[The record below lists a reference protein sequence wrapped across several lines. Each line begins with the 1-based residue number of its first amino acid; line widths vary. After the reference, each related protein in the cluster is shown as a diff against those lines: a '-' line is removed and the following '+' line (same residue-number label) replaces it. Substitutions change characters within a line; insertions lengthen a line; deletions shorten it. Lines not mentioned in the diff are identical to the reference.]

1 MLDRF
6 LSGLLHP
13 IIHTG
18 YGAEFRLPGMVVE
31 GIYLRVQESKN
42 TTQLMTGLAQTAVH
56 VPASTDLIPP
66 SLFEETGSLGNVA
79 ASAGEAI
86 GSAFS
91 STVQAFDHALDTVLP
106 RSLHVNT
113 DRIGSTKYPPAS
125 ALPRNVRLRNSEGP
139 LNTHALTILAR
150 VLRDS
155 RFAPS
160 ATTERDDAKVYAATA
175 ELHAPAIVEY
185 AAQWTINLEALKN
198 GKGEAERK
206 VEELAWTVCLIY
218 GVAGW
223 TGRGKERF
231 NADFFL

>member
-1 MLDRF
+1 M
-6 LSGLLHP
+6 
-13 IIHTG
+13 I
-18 YGAEFRLPGMVVE
+18 
-31 GIYLRVQESKN
+31 
-42 TTQLMTGLAQTAVH
+42 GLAQTAVH
-56 VPASTDLIPP
+56 APASTNLIPP
-66 SLFEETGSLGNVA
+66 SLFEEAGSLSNVA
-79 ASAGEAI
+79 ANAGEAI

-106 RSLHVNT
+106 RSLHLNT
-113 DRIGSTKYPPAS
+113 DRISSTNYPSAS
-125 ALPRNVRLRNSEGP
+125 ALPRSTRLRNTEGP

-160 ATTERDDAKVYAATA
+160 AITERDDAKIYAATI

-198 GKGEAERK
+198 GRGEAERK
-206 VEELAWTVCLIY
+206 VEELAWTVCLLY

>member
-13 IIHTG
+13 MIHTG

-42 TTQLMTGLAQTAVH
+42 TTQLMIGLAQTAVH

-66 SLFEETGSLGNVA
+66 SLFEEVGSLSNVA

-106 RSLHVNT
+106 RSLHLNT
-113 DRIGSTKYPPAS
+113 DRISPTNYPPAA
-125 ALPRNVRLRNSEGP
+125 ALPGSIRLRNTDGP

-160 ATTERDDAKVYAATA
+160 ATTPERDGPTIYAAT
-175 ELHAPAIVEY
+175 HASAIVEY

-206 VEELAWTVCLIY
+206 VEELAWTVCLLY